1 MPVAQLN
8 RSLIEENAQ
17 LKAQNAQMAAR
28 VSVLEQQAAGFKRPL
43 FGRKSAMTCK
53 GKPHELLSVSSLS
66 K

>member
-17 LKAQNAQMAAR
+17 LKAQNAQMAER
-28 VSVLEQQAAGFKRPL
+28 LSVLEQQAAGFKRPL
-43 FGRKSAMTCK
+43 FGRKSKMTCK
-53 GKPHELLSVSSLS
+53 GKPHKLLPASSLF